1 MKKILFAALMAI
13 MSFAFASCQGDEDK
27 KLPEDVL
34 LEVTAYN
41 IAGEWKLS
49 TWRGEP
55 LAEGSYVRI
64 DFKHSDRTF
73 TMWQNV
79 DSAPERTIT
88 GRFYIE
94 NTDGKAVIRG
104 LYDYGVG
111 EWNHRYII
119 TRLTD
124 GEMEWVALDDPEDI
138 TIYKKTI

>member
-1 MKKILFAALMAI
+1 MKKILFAALMAMI
-13 MSFAFASCQGDEDK
+13 SFTLASCNGGDNNTSDEG
-27 KLPEDVL
+27 L

-41 IAGEWKLS
+41 IAGEWELS
-49 TWRGEP
+49 TWMGAP
-55 LAEGSYVRI
+55 LAEGNYVRI

-88 GRFYIE
+88 GRFYIDTT
-94 NTDGKAVIRG
+94 NGKAVIRG

-119 TRLTD
+119 TRLTET
-124 GEMEWVALDDPEDI
+124 EMEWVALDDPEDI
-138 TIYKKTI
+138 TIYKKVI